1 MKIAIATASELKIR
15 ALKEALRVLNID
27 AEILSGK
34 TSSGVPE
41 QPFGYEETSKGAH
54 NRLMQC
60 KEKFDPDIAV
70 AVESGLI
77 PIGGNHYDI
86 ACVHVISRDNK
97 ESVAYSSGYFVPEW
111 IVKEVKENNTDI
123 GVVAQR
129 LSGGVDKD
137 PLNYF
142 SKELIKREYLLSQA
156 IVLALVKLLHE
167 DKYIQK

>member
-15 ALKEALRVLNID
+15 ALKEALRILNIE

-41 QPFGYEETSKGAH
+41 QPIGYEETSNGAH

-70 AVESGLI
+70 AIESGLI
-77 PIGGNHYDI
+77 PIQESYFDI
-86 ACVHVISRDNK
+86 ACVHVISKEGK
-97 ESVAYSSGYFVPEW
+97 ESIAYSSGYFVPDW
-111 IVKEVKENNTDI
+111 IVQEVKQNNTDI

-142 SKELIKREYLLSQA
+142 SKELIKREDLLSQA